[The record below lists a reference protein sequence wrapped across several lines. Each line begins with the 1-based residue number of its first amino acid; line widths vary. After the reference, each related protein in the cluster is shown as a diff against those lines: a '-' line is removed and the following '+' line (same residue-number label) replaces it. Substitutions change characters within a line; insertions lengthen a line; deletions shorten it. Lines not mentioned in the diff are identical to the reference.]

1 MHPVAGSMP
10 ATPAGPV
17 APGNRE
23 PPSPASLK
31 RGDDD
36 GGGNPR
42 GPFPL
47 LPSGSAG
54 AFSLPYPYRPSPL
67 HHRPFPFVPVL
78 LHIPVPFP
86 SSPCDSHREPRE
98 GRTFPELGTACPALS
113 LPSLSLFPSLLFLPV
128 PRTAPPFPVHVTLP
142 QEPLFRFPHRSL
154 YIFPVL
160 EGSWGKG
167 KPMGSGSRWGGW
179 DAYGQTM

>member
-113 LPSLSLFPSLLFLPV
+113 LPSLSLSFPLALSTCPAHRASFPRPRDPSSSASLSVSSPFLIHFSCV
-128 PRTAPPFPVHVTLP
+128 GGQLG
-142 QEPLFRFPHRSL
+142 
-154 YIFPVL
+154 
-160 EGSWGKG
+160 EGE
-167 KPMGSGSRWGGW
+167 
-179 DAYGQTM
+179 AYGEWK